1 MTLFNKELL
10 SGPYS
15 DYVGD
20 LIDND
25 QLFKKLPTQLLT
37 FNNAKTPKGEELGY
51 LTAILYFA
59 PYMLSGY
66 QMCKFAELAQCHGP
80 CLNTAGRGKFD
91 ATQKARIRKTLMF
104 HQFRP
109 EFMVLLVSE
118 INRAIRKSKRMGL
131 KLVVRLNGTSDIVW
145 ENTPVVFNKTDPT
158 VPVYSFNIFELF
170 PTLTFYDYSKYPT
183 RHKLPNNYHLTFS
196 YSGAASFN
204 PIVDKWIAKRTN
216 QNMAVVFKT
225 KPSVE
230 NSKVILESGYKLLGV
245 IDGDSND
252 LRFLDSDNVVVGLT
266 AKGKAKTDT
275 TGFVVRAV

>member
-1 MTLFNKELL
+1 MTLFNKKLL

-25 QLFKKLPTQLLT
+25 KLFQKLPTQLLT

-109 EFMVLLVSE
+109 EFMILLVSE

-183 RHKLPNNYHLTFS
+183 RHKLPKNYHLTFS
-196 YSGAASFN
+196 YSGATSFK
-204 PIVDKWIAKRTN
+204 PIVDKWFDKRTD
-216 QNMAVVFKT
+216 QNIAVVFDKV
-225 KPSVE
+225 PE
-230 NSKVILESGYKLLGV
+230 NVFGPIFGPIVK
-245 IDGDSND
+245 GDNND
-252 LRFLDSDNVVVGLT
+252 LRFLDPINVTVGLK
-266 AKGKAKTDT
+266 AKGKAKIDN

>member
-25 QLFKKLPTQLLT
+25 QLFQKLPTQLLT

-109 EFMVLLVSE
+109 EFMILLVSE

-131 KLVVRLNGTSDIVW
+131 KLVVRLNG
-145 ENTPVVFNKTDPT
+145 
-158 VPVYSFNIFELF
+158 
-170 PTLTFYDYSKYPT
+170 
-183 RHKLPNNYHLTFS
+183 HKLPKNYHLTFS
-196 YSGAASFN
+196 YSGATSFK
-204 PIVDKWIAKRTN
+204 PIVDKWVAKRTD
-216 QNMAVVFKT
+216 QNIAVVFDKV
-225 KPSVE
+225 PE
-230 NSKVILESGYKLLGV
+230 NVFGPVFGPVVK
-245 IDGDSND
+245 GDNND
-252 LRFLDSDNVVVGLT
+252 LRFLDPVNVTVGLK